1 MRGHLCDT
9 GMHVQVPDR
18 DGGEPDRHDE
28 AIVPCDLNLITD
40 DDLRALLVPL
50 KSGVDFALEAA

>member
-1 MRGHLCDT
+1 
-9 GMHVQVPDR
+9 MHVQVPDR